1 MQRRG
6 GELNFGGSYSHISI
20 SVSYPSLRK
29 LEGVVAKLEPLS
41 DQNALIR
48 FLRNVDNAKTLT
60 GFVQELSNAIT
71 DYQVRAASPAVITNK
86 HPIRFRYNKECTRG
100 QGISMMTP
108 RASAT
113 ILKTSSVIQK
123 TSSMIPRTS
132 ATVPGTSSVIPRTS
146 SMTPRTSW

>member
-41 DQNALIR
+41 DQNALVR

-71 DYQVRAASPAVITNK
+71 DYQVRAANPAVIINK
-86 HPIRFRYNKECTRG
+86 HQIRFRYNKECTRG
-100 QGISMMTP
+100 RETSMMIP
-108 RASAT
+108 RASAMMP
-113 ILKTSSVIQK
+113 KTSSAILR
-123 TSSMIPRTS
+123 TSSMIPKTF
-132 ATVPGTSSVIPRTS
+132 
-146 SMTPRTSW
+146 W